1 MKNPWCYTDGGRGI
15 DVGYVATPFPGYHQ
29 APWRDGVEG
38 KWETYDGQR
47 LWFEKDVQSRRLKF
61 SPQVV
66 AEMTAIVEERRKK
79 KRNKIL
85 LIGGAAAL
93 ALWKLFA

>member
-15 DVGYVATPFPGYHQ
+15 DVGYVATPFPGYHA
-29 APWRDGVEG
+29 APWRKGATGMWRDYDGVR
-38 KWETYDGQR
+38 T
-47 LWFEKDVQSRRLKF
+47 WFEKDRLKF